1 MRKKCN
7 KMYTDYKFPIPFADP
22 EIEDL
27 QVVVNVYVQKVEK
40 QKLENAYRKVYRN
53 QCLKDSVSNKHGI
66 LHTNWAVLAD
76 KDDRKILNEI
86 MEAKSVEHGSKRTI
100 SRKDARET
108 KDIAARDD
116 GSVRT

>member
-1 MRKKCN
+1 
-7 KMYTDYKFPIPFADP
+7 
-22 EIEDL
+22 
-27 QVVVNVYVQKVEK
+27 VVNVYVQDVEK
-40 QKLENAYRKVYRN
+40 YTLENVYRKVYRI
-53 QCLKDSVSNKHGI
+53 QCLKDSLPISMEYCTQTGLYLV
-66 LHTNWAVLAD
+66 D